1 MARPRS
7 ERVEIAKQKLIA
19 RLQDG
24 LHRSGDRFLSN
35 RAIAGQFA
43 VSYQTADRLVRELV
57 DEGYLT
63 RRAASGTYVAGRS
76 AKRSGVQLIFDM
88 RAQREGSFGARL
100 MKLLHTRLRRE
111 GVDVRVNWSDAHV
124 PIKIGPGRY
133 PILWEAPATLT
144 EIAGQGGSALLLN
157 HRAPPGLAALRV
169 DSVAV
174 DDYLGGVCA
183 AQLLM
188 QRVNRKKSIMLIAG
202 PRGDV
207 RSELRMNGFLSVMR
221 ADVIHA
227 ASWYVEGAT
236 LAARAVMDAS
246 PAGVFTCNDRIAQAV
261 IEEAHLRHISPPP
274 LVGFDDAPIAE
285 TLHLTTIA
293 IPWRE
298 LVDAVTSIVTR
309 RMSAQLSTASHTLLA
324 PRPIVRLT

>member
-7 ERVEIAKQKLIA
+7 HHVDTAKQKLIA

-35 RAIAGQFA
+35 RAIAEQFDI
-43 VSYQTADRLVRELV
+43 SYQTADRLVRELV

-76 AKRSGVQLIFDM
+76 SKRTGVQLIFDT
-88 RAQREGSFGARL
+88 RAQRESSFGSRL
-100 MKLLHTRLRRE
+100 FRLLQTRLRRE
-111 GVDVRVNWSDAHV
+111 DIDVRVTWSNASE
-124 PIKIGPGRY
+124 PIKVGPGRY
-133 PILWEAPATLT
+133 PILWEAPATLA
-144 EIAGQGGSALLLN
+144 EIVEQGGSALLLN

-188 QRVNRKKSIMLIAG
+188 QRIHGKKPVMLIAG

-207 RSELRMNGFLSVMR
+207 RSEQRMGGFLSVLP
-221 ADVIHA
+221 ASVVHA
-227 ASWYVEGAT
+227 GSWYVEGAAH
-236 LAARAVMDAS
+236 AARVTLDSS
-246 PAGVFTCNDRIAQAV
+246 PAGVFTCNDRLAQA
-261 IEEAHLRHISPPP
+261 IIQEAKHRHTTPPP

-285 TLHLTTIA
+285 TMHLTTIA

-298 LVDAVTSIVTR
+298 LVDAAMSIIAR